1 MAAVTEPETQLC
13 GNCKKDI
20 PIANFTIHE
29 IYCSRNIGVCR
40 YCSESI
46 PKTEMKNH
54 IESEHVQ
61 VTCKCSMKMEKS
73 LLEDHEASACPL
85 RPAVCQHCDIQLTF
99 NKLHDHESYC
109 GARTETCSGCG
120 LNVMVKDLKEH
131 PRVCGKE
138 VKQARVSRTVPRF
151 EREDADLRSL
161 RDIKNRLRSDNYA
174 GPLWRI
180 PRVLENQLY
189 SSCVG
194 DKTLKDISRRNV
206 SAVQRNRNQEAE
218 LEQLERNKN
227 TNSSLYE
234 EQNASLDYMLAL
246 SLQNE
251 NNPHNNSATEIHSD
265 FWKNYYT
272 KESVPSAHLEMDKSN
287 ISCDSPESF
296 AISNHIKSNEIMLP
310 CEFCEELYPAEDLIL
325 HQTGCN
331 PASAF
336 ASFSKRSSP
345 NPRKY
350 DDLHY
355 FGPISSRSLYSSR
368 HQAVQADGN
377 IIIPC
382 EFCGI
387 QLEEEV
393 LFHHQDQCDLRPATA
408 SPADSLPSQQPPSS
422 QDNTERRESPELAR
436 RRIRHQGDVS
446 PRCIEGFRQQRLS
459 YPARGTRPLS
469 NMANARS
476 APLTSSGTARAN
488 DALNFRGKPRKAAGN
503 EGRPKNR
510 GAIEPASGTT
520 PHTRPAQNFRSEAFT
535 SSFSRTSPARRS
547 MGNEGGRVSDVPVGF
562 RNRNVKA
569 KPQSPE
575 PGYPED
581 K

>member
-20 PIANFTIHE
+20 PVANFTIHE
-29 IYCSRNIGVCR
+29 IHCSRNIGVCC

-46 PKTEMKNH
+46 PKTEMKKH

-61 VTCKCSMKMEKS
+61 
-73 LLEDHEASACPL
+73 ASACPL
-85 RPAVCQHCDIQLTF
+85 RLAVCQHCDIQLTF
-99 NKLHDHESYC
+99 NKLRDHESYC
-109 GARTETCSGCG
+109 GTRTETCGGCG
-120 LNVMVKDLKEH
+120 LNIMVKDLKEH

-138 VKQARVSRTVPRF
+138 VKQARVSKTVARF
-151 EREDADLRSL
+151 EHEDADLHSL
-161 RDIKNRLRSDNYA
+161 RDIKNQLRSDNYT
-174 GPLWRI
+174 GPLWRT
-180 PRVLENQLY
+180 PRVLENRLY

-206 SAVQRNRNQEAE
+206 SAIQRNQNQEDE
-218 LEQLERNKN
+218 LEELERNKN
-227 TNSSLYE
+227 VNSSLYE
-234 EQNASLDYMLAL
+234 EQNANLDYMLAL

-251 NNPHNNSATEIHSD
+251 NNPRSNSAAEIHSD

-272 KESVPSAHLEMDKSN
+272 KEHVPSAYLNEVDKSS
-287 ISCDSPESF
+287 ISCDSLESF
-296 AISNHIKSNEIMLP
+296 TTSNHIKSNEIMLP

-336 ASFSKRSSP
+336 ASFSKRRSSP
-345 NPRKY
+345 NPQKY
-350 DDLHY
+350 DDLPD
-355 FGPISSRSLYSSR
+355 FGSISSRSLYSSR
-368 HQAVQADGN
+368 HQAVQAEGN
-377 IIIPC
+377 IMIPC

-408 SPADSLPSQQPPSS
+408 NLADSLPSQQPLSS
-422 QDNTERRESPELAR
+422 QNNTERRDSPELAR

-469 NMANARS
+469 NMTNARS
-476 APLTSSGTARAN
+476 VPLTSSGAGRAS
-488 DALNFRGKPRKAAGN
+488 DALNLRGKPRKGAGG

-510 GAIEPASGTT
+510 GAIEPLSGT
-520 PHTRPAQNFRSEAFT
+520 PPRTRPTQNFNSEAFT
-535 SSFSRTSPARRS
+535 SCFSRTSPTRS
-547 MGNEGGRVSDVPVGF
+547 GRGNEGGRMSDVPVSF
-562 RNRNVKA
+562 RNRNAKA
-569 KPQSPE
+569 KHQSPE
-575 PGYPED
+575 SGYPED